1 MRFERKKIF
10 WWTVPLNYEYG
21 ILFVCPCAGI
31 SKVYLHFPHWQGY
44 KPLSN
49 DICYNLGAEHRNFQI
64 LIRLTCVSTNFSCMR
79 YGEGAKKNIKKL
91 TNVSFGLREAIIR
104 KKILF
109 YEKVSQTGGGGHLVF
124 IPLFFFKDCVESPL
138 CGDHK
143 LDRLRDNFWSP
154 QSGDFRNP
162 LTLAEI

>member
-1 MRFERKKIF
+1 MIYRPLWPKSAVPHLITIKNMRFERKKIF

-31 SKVYLHFPHWQGY
+31 SKVYLHFPHCQGY

-109 YEKVSQTGGGGHLVF
+109 YEKVSQTGGGSSRFHTF
-124 IPLFFFKDCVESPL
+124 IFFQRL
-138 CGDHK
+138 CGISA
-143 LDRLRDNFWSP
+143 LRRS
-154 QSGDFRNP
+154 QVG
-162 LTLAEI
+162 